1 MVVMATRARGSGRSS
16 LGIPMIVLT
25 ATAAAAGAAVF
36 AVIAAAGAAFPSAS
50 RGLLAA
56 AASLALVVAAAR
68 ASRPWQRDAET
79 PMDWLERE
87 GLTVAVRNGLALG
100 AGFLTRLG
108 FWLWWMLP
116 VLAFES
122 GSVRAGAIVGAAYGA
137 VRLGASSFVAVRAEA
152 KRSDRLPRRLLLWR
166 PRATAA
172 ADPLFFVASGV
183 ALAVAAHLIGF
194 DGWR

>member
-1 MVVMATRARGSGRSS
+1 MATRARGNGRSS

-36 AVIAAAGAAFPSAS
+36 AVIAAVGAAFPSAS
-50 RGLLAA
+50 RGLFAA
-56 AASLALVVAAAR
+56 AASLALIVAAAR

-108 FWLWWMLP
+108 FWMWWVLP

-122 GSVRAGAIVGAAYGA
+122 GSVRAGAIVGGAYGA
-137 VRLGASSFVAVRAEA
+137 VRLGASSLVAVRAEA

-183 ALAVAAHLIGF
+183 ALAVAAHLVGF

>member
-1 MVVMATRARGSGRSS
+1 VVVMATRARGNGRTS

-25 ATAAAAGAAVF
+25 ATAAVAGAAVF

-50 RGLLAA
+50 RGLFAA
-56 AASLALVVAAAR
+56 AASLALIVAATR

-87 GLTVAVRNGLALG
+87 GLTVAVRNGLSLG

-108 FWLWWMLP
+108 FWMWWVLP

-122 GSVRAGAIVGAAYGA
+122 GSVRAGAIVGAVYGA
-137 VRLGASSFVAVRAEA
+137 ARLGASSLVAARAEA
-152 KRSDRLPRRLLLWR
+152 IRSDRLPRRLLLWR

-172 ADPLFFVASGV
+172 ADPLFFVASGA
-183 ALAVAAHLIGF
+183 ALAVAAHLVGF